1 MPKWILYS
9 VILLSLGGYYIIGYH
24 TERSDFRQLISLY
37 SALFLCSYI
46 ILKNKSQINLNLLIY
61 TSLIFRFCL
70 LFSIPALSDDFY
82 RFLWDGRIQQLQ
94 FNPFDYTPRQLLV
107 QSSDTFLVE
116 LFPKLNSP
124 DYYSVYPQLCQSIF
138 NLAAWIGQ
146 DSLLNN
152 IIVLKSFILLAETGS
167 IFLLLKL
174 LQAYNIDQKQALIYA
189 LNPLVIVELSGNIHF
204 EAFMISFFLL
214 AVWLM
219 MNRKVYLSAAALSLA
234 IQAKLLP
241 LIALPLLF
249 SKTGVRKALYYSA
262 ICLLMTVVMSLGT
275 INSFERIS
283 NIMQSL
289 NLYYGKFE
297 FNGGLY
303 NLFRTIGW
311 HILGYNPIQIVTKIL
326 FLMSLTGMIWVYFK
340 STDLLSGFFLLLSIY
355 LGFSAIV
362 HPWYLCPLIAL
373 TPFVNYRF
381 VLIWSALIPLSYFTY
396 SKFPY
401 SENSYLVALEYLS
414 VAYFLI
420 REYSAFRSEPIQ
432 HKNPEGLRNS

>member
-9 VILLSLGGYYIIGYH
+9 ILLLSLGGYFLMGYH
-24 TERSDFRQLISLY
+24 TERSDFPQLISLY
-37 SALFLCSYI
+37 GGLFLGSYI
-46 ILKNKSQINLNLLIY
+46 LFREKTQINLNLLIY
-61 TSLIFRFCL
+61 ASLIFRFSL
-70 LFSIPALSDDFY
+70 LFAIPELSDDFY
-82 RFLWDGRIQQLQ
+82 RFLWDGRIQQLNI
-94 FNPFDYTPRQLLV
+94 NPFDYTPRQLLA
-107 QSSDTFLVE
+107 QNSDTFLIE

-124 DYYSVYPQLCQSIF
+124 DYYSVYPQLCQSVF

-152 IIVLKSFILLAETGS
+152 IIVLKSFILMSEAAS
-167 IFLLLKL
+167 IVLLLKL
-174 LQAYNIDQKQALIYA
+174 LNRYNIDPGQVLIYA
-189 LNPLVIVELSGNIHF
+189 LNPLVIIELSGNIHF

-219 MNRKVYLSAAALSLA
+219 INRKVYLSAAALSLA

-249 SKTGVRKALYYSA
+249 RKAGLKKTIYYSA
-262 ICLLMTVVMSLGT
+262 ICMLMTAVMSLGT
-275 INSFERIS
+275 MNSFERIS
-283 NIMQSL
+283 NIQQSL

-303 NLFRTIGW
+303 NLFRSIGW
-311 HILGYNPIQIVTKIL
+311 YIQGYNPIQLVTKVL

-340 STDLLSGFFLLLSIY
+340 TSDLLSGFFWVLTIY

-381 VLIWSALIPLSYFTY
+381 TLIWSALIPLSYSAY
-396 SKFPY
+396 INLPY
-401 SENSYLVALEYLS
+401 KENGYLIALEYII
-414 VAYFLI
+414 VFYFLI
-420 REYSAFRSEPIQ
+420 REFRAFKSEPIQ
-432 HKNPEGLRNS
+432 HKNPEELQNS

>member
-9 VILLSLGGYYIIGYH
+9 VLLFSLGGYYLIGYH
-24 TERSDFRQLISLY
+24 TERSDFPKLISLY
-37 SALFLCSYI
+37 SGLFLCSYI
-46 ILKNKSQINLNLLIY
+46 ILKNKTHINLNLLLY
-61 TSLIFRFCL
+61 ASLIFRFCL
-70 LFSIPALSDDFY
+70 LFSIPVLSDDFY
-82 RFLWDGRIQQLQ
+82 RFLWDGRIQQLH
-94 FNPFDYTPRQLLV
+94 FNPFDYTPRQLLA
-107 QSSDTFLVE
+107 QSSDTFLIE

-152 IIVLKSFILLAETGS
+152 VIVLKLFILLSETGS

-174 LQAYNIDQKQALIYA
+174 LKAYNIDQKLALIYA

-214 AVWLM
+214 AVWLII
-219 MNRKVYLSAAALSLA
+219 NRKVYLSAAALSLA

-249 SKTGVRKALYYSA
+249 RKTGARKTIYYSA

-283 NIMQSL
+283 NILQSL

-303 NLFRTIGW
+303 NLFRSIGW
-311 HILGYNPIQIVTKIL
+311 YIQGYNPIDLVTKIL

-340 STDLLSGFFLLLSIY
+340 TSDLLSGFLLVLTIY

-381 VLIWSALIPLSYFTY
+381 TLIWSALIPLSYFAY

-401 SENSYLVALEYLS
+401 SENGYLIALEYLI

-420 REYSAFRSEPIQ
+420 RECRAFRSEPIR
-432 HKNPEGLRNS
+432 HKNPEELQNS